1 MTEPKDIRPP
11 SDPWDSKVTL
21 IGESP
26 EELKAARIANYFI
39 TKMIHNNKWRNFGK
53 GWEE

>member
-1 MTEPKDIRPP
+1 MTEPKDIRSPNG
-11 SDPWDSKVTL
+11 PWDSNMSL

-26 EELKAARIANYFI
+26 EEKMAASIANYFI
-39 TKMIHNNKWRNFGK
+39 QKIVQNNKWRNFGK

>member
-1 MTEPKDIRPP
+1 MRGEEDIRSP
-11 SDPWDSKVTL
+11 SDPWDSKMCL
-21 IGESP
+21 IGDSP
-26 EELKAARIANYFI
+26 EELRAARIANYFI